1 MCLGRFNVR
10 IYSSSDDDDPGWLET
25 SMLMVL
31 GRDV

>member
-10 IYSSSDDDDPGWLET
+10 IYSSSDDDPGWLET